1 MEQLLEWWSTSPI
14 SYKVIAIVCL
24 VFLLI
29 QLTYDLFLYI
39 RVALWKHQTS
49 PTVAVPVSVVICAKN
64 EERRLRELIPIL
76 MEQSHPHF
84 ELVVVDDSSWD
95 DTMTTLQTYQ
105 LSYKNLHVIHLN
117 EDMQRMRGKKFALT
131 MGLKGAKH
139 DVVLLTDADC
149 MPASNDWIK
158 TMTAPFTNPDTSIVL
173 GVSPYYTSETF
184 LSKLIS
190 YDALN
195 VAIAY
200 LSMAIVGSPYMGVG
214 RNLAYRQELFF
225 KNSGFKSHLHLASGD
240 DDLFIK
246 EVANK
251 KNTAIVLEPESQTF
265 SEPKTT
271 WDGWIRQKKRHFT
284 TAPYYRPGT
293 KLILGLWPFSFL
305 ALWISCLLWMV
316 LHSEFLIAGSMLLLR
331 YIVHLATFRGSLK
344 KIGQER
350 LAWRGLLLENILWI
364 TSPIIWISNL
374 LSKPRT
380 WN

>member
-1 MEQLLEWWSTSPI
+1 MEQLSTWWLTSPT
-14 SYKVIAIVCL
+14 SYKILAIVSL
-24 VFLLI
+24 SLLLI
-29 QLTYDLFLYI
+29 QLAYDLFLYI
-39 RVALWKHQTS
+39 RVALWKHQTT
-49 PTVAVPVSVVICAKN
+49 PTSTVPVSVVICAKN
-64 EERRLRELIPIL
+64 EERRIRELIPIL
-76 MEQSHPHF
+76 MEQSHPDF

-117 EDMQRMRGKKFALT
+117 EDIQRMRGKKFALT

-149 MPASNDWIK
+149 VPTSDQWIQN
-158 TMTAPFTNPDTSIVL
+158 MTAPFSRPEIDVVL
-173 GVSPYYTSETF
+173 GVSPYHVREGM
-184 LSKLIS
+184 LSKLIA

-195 VAIAY
+195 VAVTYIA
-200 LSMAIVGSPYMGVG
+200 MALRGMPYMGVG
-214 RNLAYRQELFF
+214 RNLAYRKSLFF

-251 KNTAIVLEPESQTF
+251 KNTTVVIDASSQTIT
-265 SEPKTT
+265 EPKTT

-284 TAPYYRPGT
+284 TSPYYRSGT
-293 KLILGLWPFSFL
+293 KVLLGLWPFSFL
-305 ALWISCLLWMV
+305 AMWISCLLWMV
-316 LHSEFLIAGSMLLLR
+316 LHSEFLIAGSMLLIR

-350 LAWRGLLLENILWI
+350 LAWWGLLLENILWI
-364 TSPIIWISNL
+364 TSPIVWISNL